1 MTRRL
6 QHHPFLAALMLLGLI
21 AAVGGDWQWSATD
34 PVSELTRVITGMVK
48 PDFWATEYL
57 LDALL
62 STVGIAV
69 LGIALGLAFALFL
82 VPLYHFAPVRL
93 TCTAVRA
100 VHELFWA
107 LLFLQ
112 LFGLS
117 SQTALLA
124 LGLPYGATFA
134 RVFSGILAQAPHSV
148 ERALPAATSAL
159 TRLLYGRILPV
170 WPALVSYTRYRFEC
184 ALRASAVL
192 GFVGL
197 PTLGFHLETA
207 FRQGHYAQGGAL
219 LWLFLLLIG
228 TQKLW
233 LNRFTLL
240 PLLIAALLWL
250 PWQWH
255 LDLNWAAQFLGH
267 EIWPQLQY
275 SQDSFVIWLEGLARL
290 ALPGLW
296 ATLMMA
302 FMALLLSALIAVLAW
317 PLGTRRIWP
326 SWGPLSGVWLGRG
339 VLLVGRSLPELMLA
353 FILLLVFGPSMLPAA
368 LALAIHNG
376 SLIAHLVS
384 QRAETLPL
392 RADCGRG
399 PVHWC
404 YEYLPRLGPGIADLL
419 TYRFEIMLRETAM
432 LGMLGVASLGFYVD
446 SAFELFQFD
455 LAFGLILITAL
466 LNIGVSTL
474 CQRLVNPE

>member
-1 MTRRL
+1 MIPRL
-6 QHHPFLAALMLLGLI
+6 RQHPFFTTLLLLGLI
-21 AAVGGDWQWSATD
+21 AALGGDWQWSATD
-34 PVSELTRVITGMVK
+34 PAAELGRVFEGLLK
-48 PDFWATEYL
+48 PDFFATEFL
-57 LDALL
+57 FDALL
-62 STVGIAV
+62 TTVSIAI
-69 LGIALGLAFALFL
+69 LGIALGLALALGL
-82 VPLYHFAPVRL
+82 VPLYRYAPVRL
-93 TCTAVRA
+93 LCTAVRA

-124 LGLPYGATFA
+124 LALPYGATFA
-134 RVFSGILAQAPHSV
+134 RVFSGILAQAPSSIAL
-148 ERALPAATSAL
+148 ALPAGSSPL
-159 TRLLYGRILPV
+159 TRLIYGQILPV
-170 WPALVSYTRYRFEC
+170 WPALLSYTRYRFEC

-228 TQKLW
+228 SQKWW
-233 LNRFTLL
+233 LNRFSLV
-240 PLLIAALLWL
+240 PLFVASLLWL

-255 LDLNWAAQFLGH
+255 PDLTWARQFLGQ

-275 SQDSFVIWLEGLARL
+275 TQGSWLLWVKSLAQQ

-302 FMALLLSALIAVLAW
+302 FMALMLSGLIAVLAW
-317 PLGTRRIWP
+317 PLGTGRLWP
-326 SWGPLSGVWLGRG
+326 SLGPIKGVWLGRG
-339 VLLVGRSLPELMLA
+339 ALLVGRSLPELLLA

-368 LALAIHNG
+368 VALAIHNG

-384 QRAETLPL
+384 QRADSLPL
-392 RADCGRG
+392 RADCGRS
-399 PVHWC
+399 PAHWL

-455 LAFGLILITAL
+455 LAFGLILVTAL
-466 LNIGVSTL
+466 LNILVAAL
-474 CQRLVNPE
+474 CRRLVRTQ